1 MFGHWTLS
9 SCSHEL
15 KMIRGKTSWL
25 GSGLPLFKLTS
36 PHYTQTVTHNN
47 TPPPNIMVT
56 QTNAYK
62 INICNTITQYIRMIC
77 YVSLIQRTYNINV
90 TYMLDAETDLRYQT
104 GHWPVL
110 HGCTTW
116 DHVLF
121 VLDGWN
127 WPSCAIALT
136 SATSIQ
142 STCYICCLRAC
153 ASYICCIAARATYI
167 CCISAR
173 ATCTRCLDWP
183 VRSHW
188 PTHPVQEVWL
198 TGEQIRSRLSTSP
211 NLTQAVL
218 SARVK
223 AARKQQQQKK
233 KQFFL
238 LLLFVIDHQSH
249 VPPTTYWT
257 NTINPT
263 FGLGHDIHRIPYN
276 PKSTT

>member
-1 MFGHWTLS
+1 MLRQTCAIKLATGQ
-9 SCSHEL
+9 CYMDVVHE
-15 KMIRGKTSWL
+15 
-25 GSGLPLFKLTS
+25 P
-36 PHYTQTVTHNN
+36 
-47 TPPPNIMVT
+47 
-56 QTNAYK
+56 
-62 INICNTITQYIRMIC
+62 
-77 YVSLIQRTYNINV
+77 
-90 TYMLDAETDLRYQT
+90 
-104 GHWPVL
+104 
-110 HGCTTW
+110 CTTW

-142 STCYICCLRAC
+142 SACYICCLRAC
-153 ASYICCIAARATYI
+153 ASYI

-188 PTHPVQEVWL
+188 PTHPVQKVWL

-223 AARKQQQQKK
+223 AARKQQQKIV
-233 KQFFL
+233 FFL
-238 LLLFVIDHQSH
+238 LLIVIDHQSH
-249 VPPTTYWT
+249 VTPTHHLLNKHKQLDFLSWMTSREYLT
-257 NTINPT
+257 SHNLHPLGKVQRCDRVCNNQPTISKGQPH
-263 FGLGHDIHRIPYN
+263 LKIR
-276 PKSTT
+276 K

>member
-1 MFGHWTLS
+1 MLRQTCAIKLATGQ
-9 SCSHEL
+9 CYMDVVHE
-15 KMIRGKTSWL
+15 
-25 GSGLPLFKLTS
+25 P
-36 PHYTQTVTHNN
+36 
-47 TPPPNIMVT
+47 
-56 QTNAYK
+56 
-62 INICNTITQYIRMIC
+62 
-77 YVSLIQRTYNINV
+77 
-90 TYMLDAETDLRYQT
+90 
-104 GHWPVL
+104 
-110 HGCTTW
+110 CTTW

-142 STCYICCLRAC
+142 STCYICCLRAR
-153 ASYICCIAARATYI
+153 ALYICCIAARATYI
-167 CCISAR
+167 CCTSAR

-188 PTHPVQEVWL
+188 PTHPLQEVWL

-223 AARKQQQQKK
+223 AARKQQQ

-238 LLLFVIDHQSH
+238 LLLTVFDHQSH
-249 VPPTTYWT
+249 VTPTTYTNNWT
-257 NTINPT
+257 
-263 FGLGHDIHRIPYN
+263 FCLGHDIQGIPYI
-276 PKSTT
+276 P

>member
-1 MFGHWTLS
+1 MTI
-9 SCSHEL
+9 
-15 KMIRGKTSWL
+15 IR
-25 GSGLPLFKLTS
+25 
-36 PHYTQTVTHNN
+36 Y
-47 TPPPNIMVT
+47 
-56 QTNAYK
+56 A
-62 INICNTITQYIRMIC
+62 
-77 YVSLIQRTYNINV
+77 YNINV
-90 TYMLDAETDLRYQT
+90 TYMLDAETDLRYQS

-127 WPSCAIALT
+127 WPSSAIALT

-153 ASYICCIAARATYI
+153 ASYKYICCIAARATYI
-167 CCISAR
+167 CCISAG

-188 PTHPVQEVWL
+188 PTHPLQEVWL

-223 AARKQQQQKK
+223 AARKQQQQKTVFPPHHHRHRPPIPVNSHHLLNK
-233 KQFFL
+233 HKQLDFL
-238 LLLFVIDHQSH
+238 SWMTSREYLTSHNLQPLGEVQRCDRVCNNQVTISKGQPHLKITKEMWCECLVLFGVRRNPWHQH
-249 VPPTTYWT
+249 VSKYCHCYFHVYFVVVP
-257 NTINPT
+257 
-263 FGLGHDIHRIPYN
+263 
-276 PKSTT
+276 

>member
-110 HGCTTW
+110 HGCSAWTM
-116 DHVLF
+116 HYM
-121 VLDGWN
+121 G
-127 WPSCAIALT
+127 PRAICARWLELT
-136 SATSIQ
+136 QLCDRTDKCYINSERMLHMLLESMCFIYMLHR
-142 STCYICCLRAC
+142 STCYIYMLHQC
-153 ASYICCIAARATYI
+153 
-167 CCISAR
+167 
-173 ATCTRCLDWP
+173 TCYM
-183 VRSHW
+183 H
-188 PTHPVQEVWL
+188 
-198 TGEQIRSRLSTSP
+198 
-211 NLTQAVL
+211 
-218 SARVK
+218 
-223 AARKQQQQKK
+223 
-233 KQFFL
+233 
-238 LLLFVIDHQSH
+238 
-249 VPPTTYWT
+249 
-257 NTINPT
+257 
-263 FGLGHDIHRIPYN
+263 
-276 PKSTT
+276 